1 MAAENHVFQTEVKK
15 MLDLLAN
22 SLYSNKEVFLREL
35 ISNASDAVEKLRFNA
50 LQNAEL
56 LGDDPN
62 LKVRISFDKD
72 AKTLTIS
79 DNGIGMTKDEVINHL
94 GTIAH
99 SGTADFFSN
108 LGTDQAKNSELIGQF
123 GVGFYSS
130 FIVADKVV
138 VNSRSANAGAAE
150 GVSWVSTGDGSF
162 TTETINKENR
172 GTDIIL
178 FMKDDETEFLNTYKL
193 EEIITKYS
201 NHIGVPVELYKEV
214 VDEDAPEEKDEEGKV
229 KPKPR
234 ISKWVQVNSAIALW
248 TKNPKDV
255 SDDDY
260 KKFYLSLANTYGEEE
275 PLTWS
280 HNKVEGSQEYTSL
293 LYIPSKAPWDLFN
306 HQQKHG
312 LKLYVQRVFI
322 MDDAEQF
329 MPTYLRFVKGLID
342 SNDLPLNVSR
352 EILQNNRIT
361 QSMKKA
367 CTKKVLG
374 MLEKLAK
381 DDPEK
386 YQSFWTQFGN
396 VLKEGPA
403 EDYSNTET
411 IAKLLRFASTKN
423 DSDVQNVS
431 LEDYISR
438 MPEKQKNIYYLIS
451 DSYKAA
457 ANSAHIEILK
467 NKGVEVLLLWDKV
480 DEWLMSN
487 MSEFQGKK
495 FISALSDDL
504 ELGDLVDEEE
514 KKKAEEKSKEY
525 ESVIKRFK
533 DALGDKVEDV
543 KISSRLVDTP
553 CCAVSNA
560 AINGHLISTL
570 KALGQKT
577 PDIKYVLELNMEH
590 PLVTSIIDEADED
603 RFKEWSQ
610 FLLDQA
616 LLGEQGSLEDP
627 STFIKLMNKLLVAGK

>member
-99 SGTADFFSN
+99 SGTADFFSS

-504 ELGDLVDEEE
+504 ELGDLVDEED

>member
-374 MLEKLAK
+374 MLEKLTK

-504 ELGDLVDEEE
+504 ELGDLVDEED

-533 DALGDKVEDV
+533 DARGDKVEDV

>member
-293 LYIPSKAPWDLFN
+293 LYIPS
-306 HQQKHG
+306 
-312 LKLYVQRVFI
+312 
-322 MDDAEQF
+322 
-329 MPTYLRFVKGLID
+329 
-342 SNDLPLNVSR
+342 
-352 EILQNNRIT
+352 
-361 QSMKKA
+361 
-367 CTKKVLG
+367 
-374 MLEKLAK
+374 
-381 DDPEK
+381 
-386 YQSFWTQFGN
+386 
-396 VLKEGPA
+396 
-403 EDYSNTET
+403 
-411 IAKLLRFASTKN
+411 
-423 DSDVQNVS
+423 
-431 LEDYISR
+431 
-438 MPEKQKNIYYLIS
+438 
-451 DSYKAA
+451 
-457 ANSAHIEILK
+457 
-467 NKGVEVLLLWDKV
+467 
-480 DEWLMSN
+480 
-487 MSEFQGKK
+487 
-495 FISALSDDL
+495 
-504 ELGDLVDEEE
+504 
-514 KKKAEEKSKEY
+514 
-525 ESVIKRFK
+525 
-533 DALGDKVEDV
+533 
-543 KISSRLVDTP
+543 
-553 CCAVSNA
+553 
-560 AINGHLISTL
+560 
-570 KALGQKT
+570 
-577 PDIKYVLELNMEH
+577 
-590 PLVTSIIDEADED
+590 
-603 RFKEWSQ
+603 
-610 FLLDQA
+610 
-616 LLGEQGSLEDP
+616 
-627 STFIKLMNKLLVAGK
+627 

>member
-99 SGTADFFSN
+99 SGTADFFSS

-138 VNSRSANAGAAE
+138 VNSRSANVGAAE

-504 ELGDLVDEEE
+504 ELGDLVDEED

>member
-504 ELGDLVDEEE
+504 ELGDLVDEED

>member
-1 MAAENHVFQTEVKK
+1 
-15 MLDLLAN
+15 
-22 SLYSNKEVFLREL
+22 
-35 ISNASDAVEKLRFNA
+35 
-50 LQNAEL
+50 
-56 LGDDPN
+56 
-62 LKVRISFDKD
+62 
-72 AKTLTIS
+72 
-79 DNGIGMTKDEVINHL
+79 
-94 GTIAH
+94 
-99 SGTADFFSN
+99 
-108 LGTDQAKNSELIGQF
+108 
-123 GVGFYSS
+123 
-130 FIVADKVV
+130 
-138 VNSRSANAGAAE
+138 
-150 GVSWVSTGDGSF
+150 
-162 TTETINKENR
+162 
-172 GTDIIL
+172 
-178 FMKDDETEFLNTYKL
+178 MKDDETEFLNTYKL

-504 ELGDLVDEEE
+504 ELGDLVDEED

>member
-234 ISKWVQVNSAIALW
+234 ISKWVQVNSEIALW

-504 ELGDLVDEEE
+504 ELGDLVDEED

-533 DALGDKVEDV
+533 DARGDKVEDV

>member
-381 DDPEK
+381 DNPEK

-504 ELGDLVDEEE
+504 ELGDLVDEED

>member
-108 LGTDQAKNSELIGQF
+108 LG
-123 GVGFYSS
+123 
-130 FIVADKVV
+130 VADKVV

-504 ELGDLVDEEE
+504 ELGDLVDEED

>member
-138 VNSRSANAGAAE
+138 VNSRSANACAAE

-504 ELGDLVDEEE
+504 ELGDLVDEED

>member
-234 ISKWVQVNSAIALW
+234 ISKWVQVNRAIALW

-504 ELGDLVDEEE
+504 ELGDLVDEED

>member
-457 ANSAHIEILK
+457 ANSAKIVK
-467 NKGVEVLLLWDKV
+467 YMVENL
-480 DEWLMSN
+480 
-487 MSEFQGKK
+487 
-495 FISALSDDL
+495 
-504 ELGDLVDEEE
+504 
-514 KKKAEEKSKEY
+514 
-525 ESVIKRFK
+525 
-533 DALGDKVEDV
+533 
-543 KISSRLVDTP
+543 
-553 CCAVSNA
+553 
-560 AINGHLISTL
+560 
-570 KALGQKT
+570 
-577 PDIKYVLELNMEH
+577 
-590 PLVTSIIDEADED
+590 
-603 RFKEWSQ
+603 
-610 FLLDQA
+610 
-616 LLGEQGSLEDP
+616 
-627 STFIKLMNKLLVAGK
+627 

>member
-1 MAAENHVFQTEVKK
+1 
-15 MLDLLAN
+15 
-22 SLYSNKEVFLREL
+22 
-35 ISNASDAVEKLRFNA
+35 
-50 LQNAEL
+50 
-56 LGDDPN
+56 
-62 LKVRISFDKD
+62 
-72 AKTLTIS
+72 
-79 DNGIGMTKDEVINHL
+79 
-94 GTIAH
+94 
-99 SGTADFFSN
+99 
-108 LGTDQAKNSELIGQF
+108 
-123 GVGFYSS
+123 
-130 FIVADKVV
+130 
-138 VNSRSANAGAAE
+138 
-150 GVSWVSTGDGSF
+150 
-162 TTETINKENR
+162 
-172 GTDIIL
+172 
-178 FMKDDETEFLNTYKL
+178 
-193 EEIITKYS
+193 
-201 NHIGVPVELYKEV
+201 
-214 VDEDAPEEKDEEGKV
+214 
-229 KPKPR
+229 
-234 ISKWVQVNSAIALW
+234 
-248 TKNPKDV
+248 
-255 SDDDY
+255 
-260 KKFYLSLANTYGEEE
+260 
-275 PLTWS
+275 
-280 HNKVEGSQEYTSL
+280 
-293 LYIPSKAPWDLFN
+293 
-306 HQQKHG
+306 
-312 LKLYVQRVFI
+312 

-504 ELGDLVDEEE
+504 ELGDLVDEED